1 MDDKQNTD
9 YRWYVCDE
17 YRSHGSRKN
26 YTCIQ
31 TTFEDVINPYIRGS
45 FIFIPSYVPQILDRV
60 ILKSKLADQDIKVEI
75 VTNK

>member
-1 MDDKQNTD
+1 MSNDTG

-17 YRSHGSRKN
+17 YQPIRVRKT
-26 YTCIQ
+26 YTCMQ
-31 TTFEDVINPYIRGS
+31 TNFEEAINPYIRGR

-75 VTNK
+75 VTNR